1 MMLEHIAR
9 VGEHNCNMVC
19 ATHNEA
25 GATHAASKVTTIS
38 TNQVVRLPSKKN
50 GD

>member
-25 GATHAASKVTTIS
+25 GATHAASKVTTITMHKS
-38 TNQVVRLPSKKN
+38 TTSS
-50 GD
+50 